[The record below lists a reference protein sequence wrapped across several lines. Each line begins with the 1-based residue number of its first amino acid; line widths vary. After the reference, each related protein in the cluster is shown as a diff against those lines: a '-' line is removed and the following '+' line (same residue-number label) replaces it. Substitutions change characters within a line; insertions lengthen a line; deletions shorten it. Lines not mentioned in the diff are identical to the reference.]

1 MTWVEVSEMSILGLT
16 YFLNGTIQKFEH
28 NLDDKALNW
37 GAGVC
42 INFSETAANDKTISP
57 NVVL

>member
-1 MTWVEVSEMSILGLT
+1 MSILGLT

-57 NVVL
+57 NVVLSA